1 LTSFGARRPRGVPS
15 SVVAGVIASV
25 VWGCGGASTPRGSG
39 AEGPTDGSPANAA
52 NATGADG
59 GGGSGADAAA
69 GSTNVVHA
77 DVAGPV
83 DPPGVYVTSET
94 TKGSVGSCAGVALGD
109 VLAAI
114 RAANPALADVLIVY
128 NPATATTDG
137 SFIYAYDVG
146 VLGFDVVF
154 KRGMGDCPAGCTENE
169 YWYFSTDGT
178 CQPVSAGHYHA
189 TWGTGSCLTVDG
201 AAMWGQ
207 PTPPDPLTVCG
218 EDNGARDLRGVY
230 DVHGIGQLTPCS
242 LTATGATAV
251 DAQMKLLIAQDPQ
264 DLSTGTVT
272 FSLTG
277 DPLVD
282 GVPLPASFQRERFNA
297 TMMKS
302 NLPAMCPRQ
311 TTVTAHYDFEGYEP
325 GGIEAGEV
333 GDDSCTACKGG
344 LSLEL
349 SNASNGP

>member
-1 LTSFGARRPRGVPS
+1 LTSFGTRRPGGVLVI
-15 SVVAGVIASV
+15 VVASV
-25 VWGCGGASTPRGSG
+25 ATTLGCGGVSASSSSG
-39 AEGPTDGSPANAA
+39 AEGPPDGSAGDATSAA
-52 NATGADG
+52 GAGG
-59 GGGSGADAAA
+59 GGGSGADPEA

-83 DPPGVYVTSET
+83 DPPGVYLTSESAN
-94 TKGSVGSCAGVALGD
+94 GSVGACAGVALGD

-114 RAANPALADVLIVY
+114 RAANPALADVVTVY

-154 KRGMGDCPAGCTENE
+154 KRGTGGCLAGCTENE
-169 YWYFSTDGT
+169 YWYFSTDRT

-189 TWGTGSCLTVDG
+189 TWGTDSCLTVDG
-201 AAMWGQ
+201 AAMWGR

-218 EDNGARDLRGVY
+218 EDNTARDLRGVY
-230 DVHGIGQLTPCS
+230 DVHGSGQRTPCS
-242 LTATGATAV
+242 VTSATATAV
-251 DAQMKLLIAQDPQ
+251 DAQMKLLIDQDPQ

-282 GVPLPASFQRERFNA
+282 GVPLPARFQRERFNA

-311 TTVTAHYDFEGYEP
+311 NTVTAHYDFEGYEP

-333 GDDSCTACKGG
+333 GDDSCTLCKG
-344 LSLEL
+344 SFSITL
-349 SNASNGP
+349 SNAANSP

>member
-1 LTSFGARRPRGVPS
+1 MASLGTRRPGGVGAIL
-15 SVVAGVIASV
+15 VASV
-25 VWGCGGASTPRGSG
+25 VTLGCGGVSASRSSG
-39 AEGPTDGSPANAA
+39 GGPADGSPGDTAS
-52 NATGADG
+52 ATGAGG
-59 GGGSGADAAA
+59 GGGSGADVAA

-77 DVAGPV
+77 EVPGPV
-83 DPPGVYVTSET
+83 DPPGAYVTSET
-94 TKGSVGSCAGVALGD
+94 ANGSPGACAGVALGN

-114 RAANPALADVLIVY
+114 RAANSALADIVTVY

-137 SFIYAYDVG
+137 SFIYTYDVG

-154 KRGMGDCPAGCTENE
+154 KRGTGDCLAGCTENE
-169 YWYFSTDGT
+169 YWYFSTDGS

-189 TWGTGSCLTVDG
+189 TWGTDSCLTVDG
-201 AAMWGQ
+201 AAMWGR
-207 PTPPDPLTVCG
+207 PTPPDPLTVCN
-218 EDNGARDLRGVY
+218 EDNTARDLRGVY
-230 DVHGIGQLTPCS
+230 DVHGSGQLTPCAV
-242 LTATGATAV
+242 TATSATAV
-251 DAQMKLLIAQDPQ
+251 DAQMKLLIDQDPQ

-282 GVPLPASFQRERFNA
+282 GVPLPARFQRERFNA

-311 TTVTAHYDFEGYEP
+311 NTVTAHYDFEGYEP
-325 GGIEAGEV
+325 GGIEAGQV
-333 GDDSCTACKGG
+333 GDDSCTACKGA

-349 SNASNGP
+349 TNAANSP

>member
-1 LTSFGARRPRGVPS
+1 VLAV
-15 SVVAGVIASV
+15 VVANVAV
-25 VWGCGGASTPRGSG
+25 VAVAVAVAVAVSTSGCGGVSASRGAG
-39 AEGPTDGSPANAA
+39 AGAPGDGSPGDAA
-52 NATGADG
+52 SVTGAG

-69 GSTNVVHA
+69 GSPNVVQA

-83 DPPGVYVTSET
+83 DPPGVYVTSESA
-94 TKGSVGSCAGVALGD
+94 KGSAGSCAGVALGD
-109 VLAAI
+109 VLTAI
-114 RAANPALADVLIVY
+114 RAANPALADVLTVY

-154 KRGMGDCPAGCTENE
+154 KRGMGDCLAGCTENE

-189 TWGTGSCLTVDG
+189 TWGTDSCLTVDG
-201 AAMWGQ
+201 AAMWGR
-207 PTPPDPLTVCG
+207 PTPPDPLTECG
-218 EDNGARDLRGVY
+218 ENNAARDLRGVY
-230 DVHGIGQLTPCS
+230 DVHGSGQLTPCS
-242 LTATGATAV
+242 VTATSATAV
-251 DAQMKLLIAQDPQ
+251 DAHMKLLIEQDPQ

-282 GVPLPASFQRERFNA
+282 GVPLPARFQRQRFNA
-297 TMMKS
+297 TLMTS

-311 TTVTAHYDFEGYEP
+311 TTVSAHYDFEGYEP

-333 GDDSCTACKGG
+333 GDDSCTACKGS
-344 LSLEL
+344 LSLKL